1 MPSRLTVPI
10 ITVSGLLLAACQTPL
25 PQTSGAGGS
34 GTSVTPIATT
44 QPTNTDTASTGTA
57 TTDTAGALAGTT
69 SSDTAP
75 TDTAP
80 TDTAPTDTAPTNA
93 ATADTTD
100 SDGGS
105 DVVAPSSS
113 PAPEDLAA
121 PMKAQVTE
129 QTRKALPA
137 QAEDKEPDAGVNAGP
152 DASADTPP
160 QTAAETLYDAFDIA
174 AAVTAPPPSVPAVEP
189 TPPPPEFEPASLLG
203 ASSSDV
209 KAVFG
214 SADLLRREGR
224 AEVWQYRLATCVV
237 DYFVYPDADGNKQV
251 TDWDWRAPIIT
262 ERLNARQCRQDLATR
277 QISSDL

>member
-10 ITVSGLLLAACQTPL
+10 VAVSGLLLAACQTPL

-44 QPTNTDTASTGTA
+44 QPANIDTANTDTAN
-57 TTDTAGALAGTT
+57 TDTAGALADTT

-75 TDTAP
+75 TDT
-80 TDTAPTDTAPTNA
+80 TPTNT

-113 PAPEDLAA
+113 PALEDFAA
-121 PMKAQVTE
+121 PMKAQITE
-129 QTRKALPA
+129 QTRKTLPA
-137 QAEDKEPDAGVNAGP
+137 QAEDKEPDAAVNAGVTAGP

-160 QTAAETLYDAFDIA
+160 QTAAETLDDTFDIA
-174 AAVTAPPPSVPAVEP
+174 AAVTAPPPSVPAVETP
-189 TPPPPEFEPASLLG
+189 PPPPEFEPASLLG

-209 KAVFG
+209 EAVFG

>member
-10 ITVSGLLLAACQTPL
+10 IAVSGLLLAACQTPL

-44 QPTNTDTASTGTA
+44 QPANTDTASTGTA
-57 TTDTAGALAGTT
+57 TTDTAGALADTT
-69 SSDTAP
+69 SS
-75 TDTAP
+75 
-80 TDTAPTDTAPTNA
+80 DTAPTDTAPTNA

-160 QTAAETLYDAFDIA
+160 QTAAETLDDAFDIA

>member
-1 MPSRLTVPI
+1 MPSRLAVPI
-10 ITVSGLLLAACQTPL
+10 TAVLGLLLAACQTPL

-44 QPTNTDTASTGTA
+44 QPANIDTANIDTA
-57 TTDTAGALAGTT
+57 NIDTAGALTDTT
-69 SSDTAP
+69 SSDA
-75 TDTAP
+75 
-80 TDTAPTDTAPTNA
+80 APTNA
-93 ATADTTD
+93 STADTTD

-137 QAEDKEPDAGVNAGP
+137 QAEDKEPDAGVNAGVNAGP
-152 DASADTPP
+152 DASANTPP
-160 QTAAETLYDAFDIA
+160 QTAAETLDDAFDIT
-174 AAVTAPPPSVPAVEP
+174 AAVTAPPPSVPAVETP
-189 TPPPPEFEPASLLG
+189 PPPPEFEPASLLG

-209 KAVFG
+209 EAVFG

-262 ERLNARQCRQDLATR
+262 ERLNVRQCRQDLATR

>member
-10 ITVSGLLLAACQTPL
+10 IAVSGLLLAACQTPL

-34 GTSVTPIATT
+34 GTSVTPIAKT
-44 QPTNTDTASTGTA
+44 QPAKPNTA
-57 TTDTAGALAGTT
+57 TTDTAGALADTT
-69 SSDTAP
+69 SS
-75 TDTAP
+75 
-80 TDTAPTDTAPTNA
+80 DTAPTDTAPTNA

-160 QTAAETLYDAFDIA
+160 QTAAETLDDAFDIA

>member
-10 ITVSGLLLAACQTPL
+10 IAVSGLLLAACQTPL

-44 QPTNTDTASTGTA
+44 QPANIDTANTN
-57 TTDTAGALAGTT
+57 TDTAGALADTT
-69 SSDTAP
+69 SS
-75 TDTAP
+75 DTAP

-137 QAEDKEPDAGVNAGP
+137 QAEDKEPDAGVNAGVNAGP

-160 QTAAETLYDAFDIA
+160 QTAAETLDDAFDIA

>member
-10 ITVSGLLLAACQTPL
+10 IAVSGLLLAACQTPL

-44 QPTNTDTASTGTA
+44 QPANIDTAN
-57 TTDTAGALAGTT
+57 TDTAGALADTT
-69 SSDTAP
+69 SS
-75 TDTAP
+75 DTAP

-137 QAEDKEPDAGVNAGP
+137 QAEDKEPDAGVNAGVNAGP

-160 QTAAETLYDAFDIA
+160 QTAAETLDDAFDIA

>member
-10 ITVSGLLLAACQTPL
+10 IAVSGLLLAACQTPL

-34 GTSVTPIATT
+34 GTSVTPIAKT
-44 QPTNTDTASTGTA
+44 QPANI
-57 TTDTAGALAGTT
+57 DTAGALTDTT
-69 SSDTAP
+69 SS
-75 TDTAP
+75 
-80 TDTAPTDTAPTNA
+80 DTAPTDTAPTNA

-137 QAEDKEPDAGVNAGP
+137 QAEDKEPDAGVNAGANAGVNAGVNAGP

-160 QTAAETLYDAFDIA
+160 QTAAETLDDAFDIA
-174 AAVTAPPPSVPAVEP
+174 AAVTAPPPSVPAVETP
-189 TPPPPEFEPASLLG
+189 PPPPEFEPASLLG
-203 ASSSDV
+203 ASSRDV
-209 KAVFG
+209 EAVFG